1 MKRFGKVL
9 VLTLSI
15 IGLSLILGIAT
26 SHEVRAAVTALV
38 TVANTSANPVPAQ
51 SVDAK
56 NAYQVRVV
64 VGMDLLGNFRP
75 PQVLTIPAGQ
85 RLVVDFVTAHGFAP
99 PPAGAAVQPEIILES
114 SLNGGGQ
121 VSYLLLPAPTPF
133 VLPGSGAGYLAQPV
147 KIYADNL
154 TVAASLVGATPLA
167 YSFDVSIS
175 GHLVPIP

>member
-9 VLTLSI
+9 GLKLGI

-26 SHEVRAAVTALV
+26 SHEVRAAVRALV

-51 SVDAK
+51 SMDAK
-56 NAYQVRVV
+56 NAYQV
-64 VGMDLLGNFRP
+64 DLTVSLVSGFLTS
-75 PQVLTIPAGQ
+75 QALTIPAGQ
-85 RLVVDFVTAHGFAP
+85 RLVVDFVTASG
-99 PPAGAAVQPEIILES
+99 GAYSLSGPIQPSIVLES

-121 VSYLLLPAPTPF
+121 ANYYLQPAPTAT
-133 VLPGSGAGYLAQPV
+133 VIPGTGQMHLAQPV

-154 TVAASLVGATPLA
+154 TVAAGFAGFSPASYVFNVA
-167 YSFDVSIS
+167 IS